1 MRKKTSTILAAFV
14 ALAFVVSA
22 GLVLFTERGSAQV
35 TTRWNLCRVL
45 GAGYD
50 GCGLDMEGLDN
61 VTATGTI
68 TAGYFVGDGGGLT
81 GISGLLTEHVVY
93 VADNGNDTTGNGSE
107 FNPVQSLTK
116 ALTLVPGTS
125 DSLIVVGHGTFSAD
139 GLVFDDVSIEGTG
152 STIISGSFELRG
164 DASVSGAT
172 LTGIISTYE
181 DNSFNRVYLA
191 NGRLVV
197 KTGAAFRGQQVYTL
211 SADAGYIPITVE
223 AGASLTINYSEIK
236 TASGITPVQS
246 AGSIEISNSSIE
258 VAVGTEGGNSLSLSS
273 TGGFVK
279 LSNVAVYGARHT
291 GINIENSATSAAPNV
306 LNNVVSNKDI
316 VAGTAYTYY
325 EGLVFTDTATITGSE
340 LHNTYI
346 GDLAVSGLITAS
358 GNIEST
364 SGDIIAF
371 DDFIVGDDVWI
382 KPGGRLNFDYP
393 TGTEYFTWNGSEIYT
408 PSPIDTDDDIT
419 TSGGVGGGGCIITAV
434 GEIECF
440 SHILTTTGDIEAT
453 TGVVTAAGFE
463 TAGTATA
470 SQFVGGG
477 AGLTGV
483 TGTDSTK
490 VLKAGD
496 TMSGALTVNH
506 DITATGTIT
515 GGGFTTAGNATAAY
529 FIGDGSLLIN
539 VPAGTG
545 DFMADGSVA
554 MTGDL
559 DMGGNSIINVATA
572 SIVFVGG
579 ASISYDTASSTVVF
593 SSAGEDPA
601 TVYHATITPT
611 ITYEN
616 EGSGDGFFYGNFAA
630 LSFLGESFIDD
641 LGGGP
646 TYSFVENELIDLS
659 GGYGVRI
666 APDDGMK
673 KLTYN
678 DEIEPEYNLLDG
690 INDVDA
696 ILLYADL
703 SPLIP
708 DTLRHMTILV
718 TADKVDDTADSLA
731 TQLDGFGVL
740 DYDIYKVAS
749 LFEAA
754 GATSNYTL
762 SESALSDTYE
772 WNGVSWDSLAGG
784 NLGGRFGALE
794 ADTLTV
800 GGEAGIDTTW
810 TVCCTWDSFTCT
822 ATGTVTVTKG
832 AITGEP
838 CP

>member
-22 GLVLFTERGSAQV
+22 GLVFFTERGAAQV

-68 TAGYFVGDGGGLT
+68 TAGYFVGDGSGLT

-116 ALTLVPGTS
+116 ALTLVPGSTNG
-125 DSLIVVGHGTFSAD
+125 LIMVGHGTFSAD
-139 GLVFDDVSIEGTG
+139 TLVFDDVSISGTG
-152 STIISGSFELRG
+152 STIITGSFELRG

-181 DNSFNRVYLA
+181 DNAFNRVYLA

-236 TASGITPVQS
+236 TAAGITPVQS

-291 GINIENSATSAAPNV
+291 GINIENGATSAAPNV
-306 LNNVVSNKDI
+306 LNNVVSNKNI

-364 SGDIIAF
+364 SGDLIAF

-382 KPGGRLNFDYP
+382 APGGKLIFDYP
-393 TGTEYFTWNGSEIYT
+393 TGTEYFTWNGTKIYT

-419 TSGGVGGGGCIITAV
+419 TSGGLAGGGCIITAV
-434 GEIECF
+434 GEIECY
-440 SHILTTTGDIEAT
+440 SDILTTTGDIEAT

-463 TAGTATA
+463 TAG
-470 SQFVGGG
+470 
-477 AGLTGV
+477 
-483 TGTDSTK
+483 
-490 VLKAGD
+490 
-496 TMSGALTVNH
+496 
-506 DITATGTIT
+506 
-515 GGGFTTAGNATAAY
+515 NATAAY
-529 FIGDGSLLIN
+529 FIGDGSMLTGL
-539 VPAGTG
+539 PAAG
-545 DFMADGSVA
+545 DFKADGSVP
-554 MTGDL
+554 MTGAYTSGIFGTNGYDFTQA
-559 DMGGNSIINVATA
+559 GYYNS
-572 SIVFVGG
+572 
-579 ASISYDTASSTVVF
+579 SYQGKMFWD
-593 SSAGEDPA
+593 
-601 TVYHATITPT
+601 
-611 ITYEN
+611 
-616 EGSGDGFFYGNFAA
+616 
-630 LSFLGESFIDD
+630 
-641 LGGGP
+641 
-646 TYSFVENELIDLS
+646 
-659 GGYGVRI
+659 
-666 APDDGMK
+666 
-673 KLTYN
+673 
-678 DEIEPEYNLLDG
+678 
-690 INDVDA
+690 
-696 ILLYADL
+696 
-703 SPLIP
+703 
-708 DTLRHMTILV
+708 
-718 TADKVDDTADSLA
+718 ADKLA
-731 TQLDGFGVL
+731 FR
-740 DYDIYKVAS
+740 
-749 LFEAA
+749 A
-754 GATSNYTL
+754 GR
-762 SESALSDTYE
+762 LSDT
-772 WNGVSWDSLAGG
+772 SWDSGNVGLFSVAMAGTNPKASAQDSMAFGSLTVASAQYAVVMGVSSTASGIGSAAHGQWVTSSAKNAMTIGKGVSDSVRLTNATESSFMVGFNSTVPTFFVSAGSGAGTYGQVGIGTTSPLAGSLIDVEG
-784 NLGGRFGALE
+784 VLNSASITSEGAI
-794 ADTLTV
+794 AATGTISSV
-800 GGEAGIDTTW
+800 AGYIANGSPGIDKSA
-810 TVCCTWDSFTCT
+810 TVCCAWDVDLTCS

-832 AITGEP
+832 LITAW